1 MGLLATADAAVVA
14 AEACKLT
21 QQRQH
26 SQNCTETDCRYV
38 HVHLLLEWIGERGMV
53 AWLKQLAQLKN
64 GQAADYATL
73 YPYGGHPKEGSERPR
88 RQQ

>member
-1 MGLLATADAAVVA
+1 MQPWWLLKPASSHSSGSTVRTAQKA
-14 AEACKLT
+14 
-21 QQRQH
+21 
-26 SQNCTETDCRYV
+26 DCRHV

-53 AWLKQLAQLKN
+53 AWLKQRAQLKN

-73 YPYGGHPKEGSERPR
+73 CPYGGHPKEGSERPR